1 MSLVEISGADAV
13 VASMR
18 GRVPLPPPPPP
29 MRRREP
35 PPPMRSRVPPP
46 PPPMGRRV
54 LPRPLICPGAPP
66 PPPPPLPMF
75 GALRAKVDPKEAE
88 IVCSILPRPAKKKS
102 PLKRLHWVKITRALP
117 GSLWDE
123 LQRRQQACRDIEDEQ
138 IFCATEL
145 DVSEIETLFSLG
157 AKPKPQKVPLIDDLR
172 RAHGTEIRLMLLNI
186 RLPDMMAAI
195 MAMDESVLDVDEIR
209 NLINL
214 FPTKEDI
221 ELLKTYTGDKGTVR
235 KREQYFQEL
244 MKVPQVESK
253 LRVFSFKIQF
263 ATKITE
269 FKNRLSV
276 VDSACEEVR
285 SSQKLKEIMKK
296 IPSLGNTSNQG
307 VAVGYKLDSLSVK
320 RMHYFCKVIASEASD
335 LLDVHKDLESL
346 ESASMIQLESLA
358 EEMQDIIEGLEKL
371 NQELTASETDGPV
384 SQVFSKTLKDFI
396 SIAETQVATV
406 LSLYSVVGKN
416 ADALAI
422 YFGEDPN
429 RCPFEQVTTTLF
441 DFIRLFKKAHEEN
454 VKKADLEKRKAANAK
469 MEHVKGVTLTRKVVH
484 NSLIDLRRAF
494 NIEIMLRKVTMPLPD
509 IMAALLAMDESVL
522 DVDQIENI
530 IRFCPTKE
538 EMELLESY
546 TGDKATLGK
555 CDQYFLELMKVPGVE
570 SKLRVFS
577 FKIQFGTKITEL
589 NKGLNAVNSA
599 CEEVRT
605 SEKLKEILKIILC
618 LGNIMNQGTAKGSA
632 VGFKLDSLLILSDT
646 RAANSEM
653 TLMHY
658 LCKVLASKASD
669 LLDFHK
675 DLESL
680 ESASK
685 IHLKLLAEEM
695 VAITKGLEKLNH
707 ELTAS
712 ESDGPVSQVF
722 RKLLKDFISM
732 AETQVAT
739 VPSLYSTVGRN
750 ADALANYF
758 GESPNDYPF
767 EKVTATLLSF
777 IRLFKKAHEE
787 NVKQAELEKTKER
800 VSLAKKKDAELKKK
814 KAALYD

>member
-13 VASMR
+13 VAPMR

-75 GALRAKVDPKEAE
+75 GALRAKGDPKD
-88 IVCSILPRPAKKKS
+88 PAKKKS
-102 PLKRLHWVKITRALP
+102 SLKRLHWVKITKALP

-123 LQRRQQACRDIEDEQ
+123 LQRRQACRDTEDEK
-138 IFCATEL
+138 IFCATEH

-157 AKPKPQKVPLIDDLR
+157 AKPKPKKVPLIDNLW
-172 RAHGTEIRLMLLNI
+172 RAHDTEIRLMLLNI
-186 RLPDMMAAI
+186 RLPDLMAAI

-214 FPTKEDI
+214 FPTKEDM
-221 ELLKTYTGDKGTVR
+221 ELLKTYTGDKGTVG
-235 KREQYFQEL
+235 KTEQYFQEL
-244 MKVPQVESK
+244 MKVSRVESK

-269 FKNRLSV
+269 LKKRLSV
-276 VDSACEEVR
+276 VDSACEEANHLWLIR
-285 SSQKLKEIMKK
+285 TFH
-296 IPSLGNTSNQG
+296 PPG

-346 ESASMIQLESLA
+346 ESASM
-358 EEMQDIIEGLEKL
+358 
-371 NQELTASETDGPV
+371 
-384 SQVFSKTLKDFI
+384 TLKDFI

-416 ADALAI
+416 AAALAI

-429 RCPFEQVTTTLF
+429 RCPFEQVTKTLF

-454 VKKADLEKRKAANAK
+454 VRQADLEKRKAAKETK
-469 MEHVKGVTLTRKVVH
+469 MKHVKGVTLTRKVVH

-494 NIEIMLRKVTMPLPD
+494 NIEIMLRKVKMPLPD

-522 DVDQIENI
+522 DIDQIENL

-546 TGDKATLGK
+546 SGDKATLGK

-589 NKGLNAVNSA
+589 NKGLNVVNSA
-599 CEEVRT
+599 CKEVRT

-685 IHLKLLAEEM
+685 IHLKLLAEEI

-707 ELTAS
+707 ELTAT

-722 RKLLKDFISM
+722 RNLLRDFIIM

-739 VPSLYSTVGRN
+739 VSSLYSTVGRN

-758 GESPNDYPF
+758 DESPNHYPF
-767 EKVTATLLSF
+767 EKVAATLLSF

-787 NVKQAELEKTKER
+787 NVKQAELEKKKER
-800 VSLAKKKDAELKKK
+800 VSLAKKKDAELEKK
-814 KAALYD
+814 KAALYN